1 MGGGK
6 GGKCKCVSSK
16 KEWMLKNLDQA
27 LEKEIKELKGAG
39 EGHAEELSRAS
50 SVAETSKE
58 ELSVSFFLS
67 FFLSSRCSY
76 FGISTKLMDRLFV
89 SPTNNLQPPMPA
101 LSPLLPVTRKTLR
114 TSSDN

>member
-1 MGGGK
+1 
-6 GGKCKCVSSK
+6 
-16 KEWMLKNLDQA
+16 MLKNLDQA

-67 FFLSSRCSY
+67 FFRPGVAILEYQLNSWIGSSYCPRTTYNHLCRPCLR
-76 FGISTKLMDRLFV
+76 FFP
-89 SPTNNLQPPMPA
+89 SPG
-101 LSPLLPVTRKTLR
+101 RH
-114 TSSDN
+114 